1 MADETSD
8 EVATYLGQKG
18 YSIFKENISIEEQH
32 WLREQLTV
40 KPYIPKSP
48 VQPPA
53 FHIYRESP
61 KKLYI
66 PRFFGLDN
74 YGEPDESR
82 IPDGTTI
89 NINFNGSLR
98 DYQQNVVNTYVSK
111 MGAMGGGG
119 LLELPCGYG
128 KTIIALNIIGTLKL
142 KTIVI
147 VHKSFLMNQWIERI
161 EQFLP
166 DARIGKIQGQIIDI
180 EDKDIVIGML
190 QSLSTKTYPSNI
202 FDSFGLTIVD
212 ECHHISSEVF
222 SRSLLSIVTKHM
234 LGLSATMNRKDGL
247 TKVFKMFLGEIVFSV
262 KRDTDDFVLVKSI
275 TYESNDDDFNEPITD
290 YRGNIAY
297 SSMIVKLCD
306 YVPRSEFILK
316 VLETELKEK
325 SDQQIM
331 ILAHNKSLLTY
342 LYKAIEERN
351 IASVGYYIGGM
362 KEEALKQSESKTVII
377 ATYSMASEALDIKSL
392 STLIMATP
400 KTDIEQAVG
409 RILRVKRERPLVVD
423 IVDSHEVYQRQ
434 WSKRKKFYIKSNYK
448 IIKSNNINYLN
459 NKWLNEYIPIDKT
472 AKKTKKTKKNS
483 EKEEQEDNDSDTE
496 STHIPKKSI
505 PKGKCLIKI

>member
-1 MADETSD
+1 MAEETSD

-89 NINFNGSLR
+89 NINFNGNLR

-275 TYESNDDDFNEPITD
+275 TYESNDHDFNEPITD